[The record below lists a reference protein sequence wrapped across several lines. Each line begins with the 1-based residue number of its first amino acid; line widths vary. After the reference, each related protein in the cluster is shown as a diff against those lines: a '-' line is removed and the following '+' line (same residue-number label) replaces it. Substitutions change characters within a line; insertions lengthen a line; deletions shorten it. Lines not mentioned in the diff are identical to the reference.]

1 MHWIGWVIALLL
13 AAILIQIIYYQNRR
27 DYRIICDY
35 LNSIDKKIE
44 TLIIKIE
51 SGNKIMWNGLDKISS
66 SVDTVENQNDMTT
79 SFIGEHIETISK
91 KIDYYFEKQEA
102 ILESDKSSIPE
113 DSDLMDQHDM
123 LDDEENT
130 DKLW

>member
-102 ILESDKSSIPE
+102 ILKSAKSSIPE